1 MLTAPEFAA
10 DPPAV
15 VAMTSSRPVESVR
28 ADDWNA
34 HSLGADT
41 SPAGTDVASL
51 PLRGDGGGGV
61 HNAPHH
67 SWSRSYDCP

>member
-10 DPPAV
+10 DPAAV
-15 VAMTSSRPVESVR
+15 VTMTSSRPVESVR

-41 SPAGTDVASL
+41 SPAGIDVASL
-51 PLRGDGGGGV
+51 PLLGDGGGGV
-61 HNAPHH
+61 HTPITTAGPP
-67 SWSRSYDCP
+67 SYDGP

>member
-10 DPPAV
+10 DPAAV

-28 ADDWNA
+28 ANDWNA

-51 PLRGDGGGGV
+51 PLLGDGGGGV
-61 HNAPHH
+61 HDAPHH
-67 SWSRSYDCP
+67 SWAQSYDRP